1 VQTGQNG
8 QFVFVIKDNKA
19 EMRKVTVG
27 RIMGSDTVIQAG
39 IDAGEQVVT
48 DGQLR
53 LTPGA
58 KVAVANAPSSTSQA
72 ASESAPAKQGNG
84 L

>member
-1 VQTGQNG
+1 M
-8 QFVFVIKDNKA
+8 K
-19 EMRKVTVG
+19 KVSVV
-27 RIMGSDTVIQAG
+27 RIAGSETVIQAA
-39 IDAGEQVVT
+39 AGDVQVGDQVVT

-58 KVAVANAPSSTSQA
+58 KVAVSNQSTSTSQA
-72 ASESAPAKQGNG
+72 SSGESNGKQSSG

>member
-1 VQTGQNG
+1 MN
-8 QFVFVIKDNKA
+8 
-19 EMRKVTVG
+19 KVTIG
-27 RIMGSDTVIQAG
+27 RIVGSDTVIESG
-39 IDAGEQVVT
+39 VDAGDQVVT

-58 KVAVANAPSSTSQA
+58 KVAVANAPASTSQA
-72 ASESAPAKQGNG
+72 SEKGPNPSSGAAAAKPGNG